1 MSTATNLDLETQDT
15 NGTTDVFLHD
25 RQTGIT
31 RLVSRAPGGSQHSQ
45 HNIEAP
51 MSDDA
56 TLIAANGQT
65 YIFVVELAE

>member
-31 RLVSRAPGGSQHSQ
+31 RLVSLAPGSSQHSQ
-45 HNIEAP
+45 HSIEAP

-56 TLIAANGQT
+56 NLIAANGQT